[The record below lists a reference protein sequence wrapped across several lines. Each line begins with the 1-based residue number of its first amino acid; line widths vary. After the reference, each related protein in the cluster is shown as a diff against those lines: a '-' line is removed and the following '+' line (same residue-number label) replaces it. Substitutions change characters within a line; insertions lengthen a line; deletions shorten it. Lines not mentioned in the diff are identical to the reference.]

1 MNFVLKQ
8 VGRDYVKRLSVK
20 NPGFAGAYRT
30 FMQFMVRRHRSFGI
44 AAAVILALHVAVVVL
59 TGYTSLTGAAAG
71 ALLLA
76 TAGLGLYGFHVVK
89 IPRGRWLHG
98 HRTGA
103 FLLFVAA
110 VAHIFYKAYVFL

>member
-8 VGRDYVKRLSVK
+8 VGRDYVKRLAVR

-44 AAAVILALHVAVVVL
+44 AASIILTLHVAVVL
-59 TGYTSLTGAAAG
+59 LSGFTSLTGMAAG
-71 ALLLA
+71 ALLIV

-89 IPRGRWLHG
+89 IPRGRWIHA

-103 FLLFVAA
+103 FLLLVAA
-110 VAHIFYKAYVFL
+110 VVHFFSKAYVFL